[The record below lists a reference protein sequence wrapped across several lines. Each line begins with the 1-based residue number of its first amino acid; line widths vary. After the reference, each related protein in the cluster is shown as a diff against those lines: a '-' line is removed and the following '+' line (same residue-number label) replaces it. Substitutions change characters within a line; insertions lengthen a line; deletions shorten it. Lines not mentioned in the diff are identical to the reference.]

1 MAMGKCR
8 ECGAEVS
15 DQAKTC
21 PKCGVSR
28 PVRKTSKL
36 TWLATLVIVPVVAMS
51 IINHKPPPP
60 DVEAAP
66 PTPEQ
71 LAEKKLDER
80 RFNLAVGALIF
91 IKKNLREPE
100 SVVWEGV
107 WVNDAATV
115 ICVEYRARNGFGG
128 MNKEV
133 AVITDSKLEKTAKA
147 WNSKCTKGMHD
158 KTSARQA
165 V

>member
-1 MAMGKCR
+1 MSIGKCR

-15 DQAKTC
+15 DQAKAC
-21 PKCGVSR
+21 PKCGVSK

-36 TWLATLVIVPVVAMS
+36 TWLATLVIVPMVAMS
-51 IINHKPPPP
+51 IINHKPPP

-71 LAEKKLDER
+71 IAEKKLDEK

-100 SVVWEGV
+100 SVVWETV
-107 WVNDAATV
+107 LVNDAATA

-128 MNKEV
+128 MNREL
-133 AVITDSKLEKTAKA
+133 AVITDSKLEKTARA
-147 WNSKCTKGMHD
+147 WNAKCTKGMHD
-158 KTSARQA
+158 KTSARLA
-165 V
+165 I

>member
-1 MAMGKCR
+1 MGACR

-21 PKCGVSR
+21 PKCGVST
-28 PVRKTSKL
+28 PVRKTSLL
-36 TWLATLVIVPVVAMS
+36 TWIATAAAVAAMVLYVVTYEPR
-51 IINHKPPPP
+51 PPRA
-60 DVEAAP
+60 EAAP
-66 PTPEQ
+66 LTPEEQ
-71 LAEKKLDER
+71 AEKALDER

-128 MNKEV
+128 MNREL
-133 AVITDSKLEKTAKA
+133 AVITDSKLEKTARA
-147 WNSKCTKGMHD
+147 WNAKCTKGMHD
-158 KTSARQA
+158 KTSARLA
-165 V
+165 I